1 MADFRLRVILVIT
14 TPKPEV
20 GGARNLRRV

>member
-1 MADFRLRVILVIT
+1 MANFRLHVILTIT

-20 GGARNLRRV
+20 GGAWNLQRV

>member
-1 MADFRLRVILVIT
+1 MANFRLRVILAIA

-20 GGARNLRRV
+20 GGARNLQQV